1 MAMGV
6 VYFLLKFNK
15 ILEQIVILDL
25 ICHFYRRI
33 DSFVFFVLAA
43 FDFSYEAYGF
53 QKFYYFRQKSPIAIK
68 WLFSSCREFEDLQS
82 FRFLKYLTKYYKV
95 RWEFR

>member
-6 VYFLLKFNK
+6 VYFLLKFNN

-25 ICHFYRRI
+25 ICHFHRRI
-33 DSFVFFVLAA
+33 ESVVFILAA

-53 QKFYYFRQKSPIAIK
+53 QIR
-68 WLFSSCREFEDLQS
+68 LFSTEITDCE
-82 FRFLKYLTKYYKV
+82 KMV
-95 RWEFR
+95 IVIM